1 MNEAL
6 SAVLEYSTVERV
18 AIGFGSPER
27 RLWHPD
33 GFLYFVDLRRSRH
46 LRWQSAKGGEVVCE
60 TTGGDLINHRSFA
73 SLPSP
78 EESVQDGMKVDV

>member
-6 SAVLEYSTVERV
+6 SAVLEYFTIERV

-33 GFLYFVDLRRSRH
+33 GFLYFVDLRRSRR
-46 LRWQSAKGGEVVCE
+46 LRWQSAKGGE